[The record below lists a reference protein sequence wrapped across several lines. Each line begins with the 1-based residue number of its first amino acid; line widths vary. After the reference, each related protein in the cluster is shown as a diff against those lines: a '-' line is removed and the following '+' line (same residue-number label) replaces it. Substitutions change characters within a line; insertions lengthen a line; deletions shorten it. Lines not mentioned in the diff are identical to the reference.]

1 MSITRRALC
10 VISAMVHFVA
20 QAWSG
25 VNTSQSLPFLRTT
38 ANEAR
43 GQLALQSAIS
53 AQLDLSINLTEAL

>member
-25 VNTSQSLPFLRTT
+25 VNTSQGLLFMKTV
-38 ANEAR
+38 ADEAQ
-43 GQLALQSAIS
+43 GKQGLQSAIS
-53 AQLDLSINLTEAL
+53 AQLDLSINLTGAL